1 MTIPF
6 ERISRSQLLFFISLI
21 FYRLVLLYIYDNHIV
36 ETYSYYGFSVNLST
50 LSVAVVSW
58 GMYLI
63 VAAMLSVLPSLERPS
78 SVVVIIL
85 FCSSYVPCGIY
96 FDRSQLPIYYSVA
109 LFLYWAILIFSLRIV
124 PAVSLSFNHSTAVL
138 KHENNKRLGDIVVLI
153 MALIVS
159 VIKFRHN
166 GLYFHF
172 DLLDVYQV
180 RLAARSQS
188 FGVLSAY
195 LMTWGSLIFAIRG
208 VIAFSHRNYLLVV
221 IMFFMELV
229 VFSIAAHKF
238 HLFVLPVALVLSKIY
253 RVGMIYLIPIG
264 FSALCFMS
272 ALARI
277 VFDSVILIYA
287 IPFRQ
292 LFLPAFITGNFVDY
306 FSNHTP
312 DFLQQSILGR
322 LGMKSEYELPIPFL
336 IDAYYSDGSAS
347 ANTGLLADAYANFG
361 FYGVFIF
368 PVMFAVVL
376 RMLDSASGKIG
387 LKYNFGVIVFLS
399 IAFLNMAFFTALLTG
414 GVLVSLFFLRTQ
426 SDRHPMSN

>member
-1 MTIPF
+1 MSF
-6 ERISRSQLLFFISLI
+6 ERISASQLLFFICLI
-21 FYRLVLLYIYDNHIV
+21 LYRLILLYIYDSHIV
-36 ETYSYYGFSVNLST
+36 EVYGYYGFATNLST
-50 LSVAVVSW
+50 LSVAVFSW

-63 VAAMLSVLPSLERPS
+63 AAAMLSVLPSLERPS
-78 SVVVIIL
+78 SVVAIIL
-85 FCSSYVPCGIY
+85 FCSSYAPCVIY
-96 FDRSQLPIYYSVA
+96 FDRSGFPIYYSVA
-109 LFLYWAILIFSLRIV
+109 LFLYWSILILLLRLM
-124 PAVSLSFNHSTAVL
+124 PAIRLSFNHPTAVL
-138 KHENNKRLGDIVVLI
+138 KHENNKRFGDIVVLI
-153 MALIVS
+153 TALIVLF
-159 VIKFRHN
+159 IKFRHN
-166 GLYFHF
+166 GLYLHF
-172 DLLDVYQV
+172 DLVDVYQV

-188 FGVLSAY
+188 FGALSAY

-208 VIAFSHRNYLLVV
+208 VIAFSDRNYLLVV

-238 HLFVLPVALVLSKIY
+238 HILVLPVALVISKIY
-253 RVGMIYLIPIG
+253 RVGMLYLIPIG
-264 FSALCFMS
+264 FSVLVFMS
-272 ALARI
+272 VLVRI
-277 VFDSVILIYA
+277 VFDSAVLIYA

-292 LFLPAFITGNFVDY
+292 LFLPALITGNFVDF

-322 LGMKSEYELPIPFL
+322 LGMKSDYELPIPFL

-376 RMLDSASGKIG
+376 RMLDSASGKID

-426 SDRHPMSN
+426 SAHHPMSN